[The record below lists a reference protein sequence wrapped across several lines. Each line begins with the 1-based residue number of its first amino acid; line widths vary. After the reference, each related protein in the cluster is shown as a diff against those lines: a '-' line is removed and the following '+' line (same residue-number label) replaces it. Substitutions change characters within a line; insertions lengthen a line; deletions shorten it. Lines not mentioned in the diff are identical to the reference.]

1 MTKIG
6 FHASHEQFTP
16 RELLDYV
23 QIAESVGFDAA
34 MSSDHFQPWSERQ
47 GQSGYS
53 WAWMGAAMHA
63 TDLPFG
69 TVCAPG
75 GRHHPAIVAQASAT
89 LAQMFPERFWIA
101 LGSGEAMNEH
111 ITGEGWPSKAERN
124 ARLKECV
131 DIIRA
136 LWAGQTVTHMGR
148 VRVDEAKLWVFPPVP
163 PMIIGAAL
171 TPSTAEWVAS
181 WADGFIT
188 VNKPREEL
196 QQMVEA
202 FHRGGGRGKP
212 MFLQVHLSYAGSEE
226 EARSEAYDQ
235 WRTNILDGSVLADLR
250 MPEQFDRAAEFVRPD
265 DLEGHVRI
273 SADLG
278 SHAEWLRADMAMGFS
293 EIYLHNVGRD
303 QRRFLEAFGKHVL
316 PALK

>member
-1 MTKIG
+1 MWPMTKIG
-6 FHASHEQFTP
+6 YHASHEQFTP

-136 LWAGQTVTHMGR
+136 RARRRGQIVGVSSRAADDHWRGAYTINGR
-148 VRVDEAKLWVFPPVP
+148 VGGQLGGWLYHSQQATR
-163 PMIIGAAL
+163 GA
-171 TPSTAEWVAS
+171 P
-181 WADGFIT
+181 ADG
-188 VNKPREEL
+188 
-196 QQMVEA
+196 
-202 FHRGGGRGKP
+202 
-212 MFLQVHLSYAGSEE
+212 
-226 EARSEAYDQ
+226 
-235 WRTNILDGSVLADLR
+235 
-250 MPEQFDRAAEFVRPD
+250 
-265 DLEGHVRI
+265 
-273 SADLG
+273 
-278 SHAEWLRADMAMGFS
+278 
-293 EIYLHNVGRD
+293 
-303 QRRFLEAFGKHVL
+303 
-316 PALK
+316 